1 MWSVTLTICE
11 TPDGSPA
18 LVGYS
23 RCIRMGSLSDSIG
36 VVTDVERIRS
46 FKRPRCAA
54 CTKPAQYAVRLNG
67 RNEEPLA

>member
-46 FKRPRCAA
+46 FSGHAA
-54 CTKPAQYAVRLNG
+54 RRVRSL
-67 RNEEPLA
+67 RNTR